1 MTTSAALVDVPDAAS
16 IRELVDALDR
26 EELRDLVVELTSL
39 LAAPTAVAQDLD
51 DFGPEAVCRSAIALS
66 AVAFG
71 VTPEAVLSRSRSRNI
86 ADARAVA
93 HMVARNCSLSLPVI
107 GAQFHQ
113 HHTTVMY
120 SVEKVASTPRLQVA
134 ATRIT
139 DQVLDVL
146 AHPSAA

>member
-1 MTTSAALVDVPDAAS
+1 MTTSAALVEAPDTDSVRAIVDV
-16 IRELVDALDR
+16 LGR
-26 EELRDLVVELTSL
+26 EELRDLVVELTGL
-39 LAAPTAVAQDLD
+39 LAAPTAAAQDLD
-51 DFGPEAVCRSAIALS
+51 DFGPEAVCRAAIAL
-66 AVAFG
+66 AAAAFG
-71 VTPEAVLSRSRSRNI
+71 VTPEAVLSRARSRNI

-107 GAQFHQ
+107 GAEFHQ

-120 SVEKVASTPRLQVA
+120 SVEKVVSSPRLQAA

-139 DQVLDVL
+139 DQVLGAL